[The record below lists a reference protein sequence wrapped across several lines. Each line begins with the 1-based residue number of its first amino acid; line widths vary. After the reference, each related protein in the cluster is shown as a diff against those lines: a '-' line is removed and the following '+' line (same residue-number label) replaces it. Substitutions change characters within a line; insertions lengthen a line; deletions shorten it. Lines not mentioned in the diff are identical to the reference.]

1 MILENKVLTN
11 MLYKYKGM
19 TKQGKNAKGS
29 IEASTMDEA
38 KQKLKTQGI
47 FYQSIHETSQI
58 NVKNFAKREMPGPL
72 LSSFAKELSSY
83 LNSGMA
89 VLTAI
94 KLIEGQHKKEKKYAS
109 FLGSLKTMI
118 EEGKSLYHA
127 LSSQSVYGMPD
138 FFLQSINVAGQS
150 GKMVSVLINMGTFFS
165 SQAKVKKQVGNAMA
179 YPFFIFLV
187 AIGMTSF
194 LIAFVVPKITGIFK
208 DTGQELPP
216 ITQFVLGISDFL
228 SSNYIILIIGFIS
241 IIAGFK
247 SAYKF
252 SFSYKKAYDGF
263 VLKLPVIGELIQNHE
278 LGRFSY
284 ILGLMLNS
292 GVSYAHAVKLATTT
306 FNNAAFRES
315 FETAAE
321 RVIEGNKLSHSLQ
334 RGKGVLPKRN
344 FMQALALGEESSEV
358 ANILSNIAELYQE
371 ENDDKI
377 KLLLSLLEPFMM
389 LFIGLIVGVIV
400 AAMLLPIF
408 SMNLGAT

>member
-1 MILENKVLTN
+1 
-11 MLYKYKGM
+11 MLFKYKGM

-29 IEASTMDEA
+29 IEASTIEEA
-38 KQKLKTQGI
+38 KQKLKMQGI
-47 FYQSIHETSQI
+47 FYQDIYESSQI
-58 NVKNFAKREMPGPL
+58 TMKNFSQREMPGPL

-109 FLGSLKTMI
+109 FLSSLRTMI

-127 LSSQSVYGMPD
+127 LGSQSVYSMPD

-179 YPFFIFLV
+179 YPLFIFLV
-187 AIGMTSF
+187 AIGMTGF

-208 DTGQELPP
+208 DTGQELPE
-216 ITQFVLGISDFL
+216 ITQFVLAVSDFL
-228 SSNYIILIIGFIS
+228 SANYITLIVGFVLIIVT
-241 IIAGFK
+241 FK
-247 SAYKF
+247 SAYKYLF
-252 SFSYKKAYDGF
+252 SFKKAYDGF
-263 VLKLPVIGELIQNHE
+263 MLKMPIVGELIQNHE

-284 ILGLMLNS
+284 ILALMLDS

-306 FNNAAFRES
+306 FSNSAFKES
-315 FETAAE
+315 FEQASN

-358 ANILSNIAELYQE
+358 SNILGNIAALYQE
-371 ENDDKI
+371 ENDDKL
-377 KLLLSLLEPFMM
+377 KLLLSLLEPIMM
-389 LFIGLIVGVIV
+389 LFIGLVVGVIV

-408 SMNLGAT
+408 SMNLGAQ

>member
-1 MILENKVLTN
+1 MTLENKVFIN
-11 MLYKYKGM
+11 MLYKYKGI
-19 TKQGKNAKGS
+19 TKQGKSAKGS
-29 IEASTMDEA
+29 IEASTIDEA
-38 KQKLKTQGI
+38 KQKLKMQGI
-47 FYQSIHETSQI
+47 FYQSISETSQI
-58 NVKNFAKREMPGPL
+58 NVKNFSKREMPGPL

-109 FLGSLKTMI
+109 FLASLRTMI

-127 LSSQSVYGMPD
+127 LGSQSVYGLPD

-150 GKMVSVLINMGTFFS
+150 GKMVSVLINMGSFFS

-179 YPFFIFLV
+179 YPLFIFIV
-187 AIGMTSF
+187 AILMTGF

-208 DTGQELPP
+208 DTGQELPE
-216 ITQFVLGISDFL
+216 ITQFVLGASDFL
-228 SSNYIILIIGFIS
+228 SANYIVLILGFVAIIV
-241 IIAGFK
+241 GFK
-247 SAYKF
+247 SAYKY
-252 SFSYKKAYDGF
+252 SFAFKKAYDGF

-284 ILGLMLNS
+284 ILGLMLDS

-306 FNNAAFRES
+306 FSNAAFRES
-315 FETAAE
+315 FEIASE
-321 RVIEGNKLSHSLQ
+321 RVIEGNKLSHALQ

-358 ANILSNIAELYQE
+358 ASILSNIAELYQE
-371 ENDDKI
+371 ENDDKL

-408 SMNLGAT
+408 SMNLGAS